1 MLQMSAIK
9 VGLHLLSESWINQS
23 HILKAVQ
30 QVYLWLRQN
39 RAFST
44 RALYVLVMMSA
55 VCALQNGAV
64 TSASAVDM
72 DKIKSILKQ
81 IVRDWSKEGE
91 GERISCYQPV
101 IHTITRLFPSDQW
114 SVSMRNN
121 QNMNMLVL

>member
-1 MLQMSAIK
+1 
-9 VGLHLLSESWINQS
+9 
-23 HILKAVQ
+23 
-30 QVYLWLRQN
+30 LRQN